1 VRPGLLAIVVG
12 LFFALVVAMA
22 VALAARR
29 MFDPVA
35 EVPHRHR
42 EFANTTAAIAQILA
56 ENPRPRVYAIGE
68 YHQTRNAIAATSP
81 LTRFTQEIIT
91 MLEPFAAHLVV
102 EAWLDASCWSPT
114 NAAKAVQAGTQ
125 RPGSTQ
131 MDVMRLVQRSQAMHL
146 QTHTLPMTCI
156 EYDAMVDASGH
167 VDFLLLLQLVTG
179 KLTETTRALLSRP
192 ATGTGDSVIVYGG
205 ALHNDLYPR
214 WPLEELSYAKTL
226 STELGGKVLEID
238 LVVPEVVADMQM
250 IRSEPWFPLLGRASP
265 KRVLVWQRGPA
276 SYVVILPA
284 QSEDVSRVAKLVERM

>member
-1 VRPGLLAIVVG
+1 VRLGIVAIVV
-12 LFFALVVAMA
+12 
-22 VALAARR
+22 ALAVGLAVSVSARR

-42 EFANTTAAIAQILA
+42 EFADTKSAIAQILA

-81 LTRFTQEIIT
+81 LTRFTQEIIA

-102 EAWLDASCWSPT
+102 EAWLDASCWSPV
-114 NAAKAVQAGTQ
+114 NANQAVTAGTQ
-125 RPGSTQ
+125 RPASTA
-131 MDVMRLVQRSQAMHL
+131 MEVMRLVKRSQAMHM

-167 VDFLLLLQLVTG
+167 LDFLLLLQLVTG
-179 KLTETTRALLSRP
+179 KLTETTRALLS
-192 ATGTGDSVIVYGG
+192 GDGSVIVYGG

-214 WPLEELSYAKTL
+214 WPLEELSYARTL

-238 LVVPEVVADMQM
+238 LVVPEIVADMAM

-265 KRVLVWQRGPA
+265 ARVIVWQRGPA